1 MSTTNAEHNQDAGN
15 VATEE
20 RSADTG
26 GVAAREVCPTCNQ
39 RMPIH
44 GGHPNLVWVVRRV
57 WEAGYMS
64 KRTKV
69 YFDTIRS
76 IIEQA
81 GLDVDAAD
89 IRSALEMGGC
99 PVERD
104 TVYESDLASF
114 FRELDEEG
122 KAPSRDSDAGN
133 IATPVPS
140 S

>member
-1 MSTTNAEHNQDAGN
+1 MSTTDAEHNVDAGN

-20 RSADTG
+20 RSTDTTI
-26 GVAAREVCPTCNQ
+26 AAGEICPTCNQ
-39 RMPIH
+39 KMPKH
-44 GGHPNLVWVVRRV
+44 VGQPNLVWVVRRV

-76 IIEQA
+76 VIEQA
-81 GLDVDAAD
+81 GLDVDATE
-89 IRSALEMGGC
+89 IRSALEMAGC

-122 KAPSRDSDAGN
+122 KIPVDA
-133 IATPVPS
+133 S
-140 S
+140 SAK